1 MNEKLRK
8 EIEKK
13 KKEYV
18 DAVLRLSAIDK
29 EMYELELKR
38 SEAKKREQEA
48 KWEYWQ
54 VINKALKN
62 NIKVVK

>member
-1 MNEKLRK
+1 MNEKLRN

-48 KWEYWQ
+48 RWEYWQ
-54 VINKALKN
+54 AINKALNK
-62 NIKVVK
+62 K

>member
-1 MNEKLRK
+1 MKKQIRN

-18 DAVLRLSAIDK
+18 DAVLSLSAIDK

-38 SEAKKREQEA
+38 SEAKMKEQKA
-48 KWEYWQ
+48 RWEYWQ
-54 VINKALKN
+54 AINKALNK
-62 NIKVVK
+62 K